1 MIELQGIS
9 KTFNKGSANENHLL
23 HDFHL
28 SVKQN
33 EFTLIVGSNGSG
45 KSTLLNLLAG
55 NIFPETGKILLDRID
70 VTGLKDFE
78 RSKWIARI
86 FQDPL
91 AGTAPD
97 LSILEN
103 FRMASLRTH
112 GKSLKLGIDR
122 KFIDSIQEKVSGLG
136 LGLETKLNQNMGSL
150 SGGQRQA
157 LTLLMATSDETKLL
171 LMDEPVAA
179 LDPKTA
185 GVIMKL
191 ANDIIKQS
199 NLTAIMVTHSM
210 RDVMEY
216 GDRLIMLKNGKIDR
230 DLSETTKKNIQLN
243 ELYDWFGR

>member
-1 MIELQGIS
+1 MIELQGVS
-9 KTFNKGSANENHLL
+9 KSFNKGSANENHLL
-23 HDFHL
+23 NDFNL
-28 SVKQN
+28 TIEEN
-33 EFTLIVGSNGSG
+33 IFTLIVGSNGSG

-55 NIFPETGKILLDRID
+55 NFQPDSGKILFQGKDISR
-70 VTGLKDFE
+70 LKDFQ

-103 FRMASLRTH
+103 FRLASLRTH
-112 GKSLKLGIDR
+112 GKGLKLGIDK
-122 KFIDSIQEKVSGLG
+122 KFIDSIQEKVAGLG
-136 LGLETKLNQNMGSL
+136 LGLESKLNLNIGSL

-179 LDPKTA
+179 LDPKTSS
-185 GVIMKL
+185 VIMKL
-191 ANDIIKQS
+191 ANDIIRQS
-199 NLTAIMVTHSM
+199 NLTAVMVTHSM

-216 GDRLIMLKNGKIDR
+216 GDRLIMLKNGKIDK
-230 DLSETTKKNIQLN
+230 DLSGTSKKNIQLN
-243 ELYDWFGR
+243 ELYDWFGG

>member
-9 KTFNKGSANENHLL
+9 KTFNKGSANENQLL
-23 HDFHL
+23 SDFNL
-28 SVKQN
+28 TIKEN
-33 EFTLIVGSNGSG
+33 DFTVIVGSNGSG
-45 KSTLLNLLAG
+45 KSTVLNLLAG
-55 NIFPETGKILLDRID
+55 NHQPDSGKILLDGKDI
-70 VTGLKDFE
+70 TPLKDFQ

-97 LSILEN
+97 LTILEN
-103 FRMASLRTH
+103 FRLASLRTH
-112 GKSLKLGIDR
+112 RKGLNLGINQ
-122 KFIDSIQEKVSGLG
+122 KFTDQIRAKVAGLG
-136 LGLETKLNQNMGSL
+136 LGLESKLNQNMGSL

-157 LTLLMATSDETKLL
+157 LTLIMATSDETRLL

-185 GVIMKL
+185 GIIMKL
-191 ANDIIKQS
+191 ANDIIKES
-199 NLTAIMVTHSM
+199 KLTAIMVTHAM

-230 DLSETTKKNIQLN
+230 DLSETTKKNLQLN

>member
-1 MIELQGIS
+1 MIEFINIQ
-9 KTFNKGSANENHLL
+9 KTFSAGTVHE
-23 HDFHL
+23 
-28 SVKQN
+28 VKAVKDLNLVIQ
-33 EFTLIVGSNGSG
+33 EKEVVVIVGSNGSG

-55 NIFPETGKILLDRID
+55 NIFPETGKILLDGID
-70 VTGLKDFE
+70 VTGLKDYQ

-112 GKSLKLGIDR
+112 GKTLKLGIDR